1 MSLESLTRVLILIPI
16 GLICVY
22 AFQRLL
28 PRLAPAAKRLAIG
41 LLLAQLIV
49 ICLALTIQPDTSFE
63 VYLWELRQEWNI
75 PSTLAF
81 TQLAVVGSVAILAG
95 WSRSK
100 QHIPLRTYLVC
111 VGLLFLFLAW
121 DEYVQIHEKI
131 PYWEGYYALLGVVVA
146 LAAILIA
153 RRSARSLRFWFWPFL
168 VGLALSAT
176 GTIVFERLTHICEI
190 IAHIPGAVCENI
202 FVWEETFEFIGI
214 WIVLVATLGLF
225 CELRQ
230 PLSKASRIVLYCLP
244 PLLLI
249 GLTCYS
255 FFPRLELRALALP
268 TSVEFQSD
276 IRLIGFRLE
285 EELKPGDSALAV
297 QLFTTAKQMDY
308 FWLGYSLHLVDQQHA
323 ESVAHVNE
331 PADRKHSFWPL
342 GPNFKAVYRHE
353 YAIPISAQI
362 EPNRAMW
369 IALTLWRNQADKFPP
384 QPISASQ
391 LYQLSDTHVVLGEA
405 VLEATPAGAPAVTP
419 LALFDHGLTLQDVD
433 YPAQARAGDDLL
445 VTMAWRADS
454 AGMDDLIQFLHLGHE
469 ETGEW
474 FVYDQQPL
482 SARLPTRLWYTGL
495 AESEIWRVPLPSDLA
510 AGRYAVF
517 TGLYRDSDK
526 ERLIARDTNGESF
539 LDARVPLGSLLVDA
553 S

>member
-1 MSLESLTRVLILIPI
+1 MSLESLTRILILIPI

-41 LLLAQLIV
+41 LLLAQLTV

-81 TQLAVVGSVAILAG
+81 TQLAVVGAVAILAG
-95 WSRSK
+95 WPRGK
-100 QHIPLRTYLVC
+100 QHIPQRIYLIAL
-111 VGLLFLFLAW
+111 GLLFLFLAW
-121 DEYVQIHEKI
+121 DEYVKIHEKI
-131 PYWEGYYALLGVVVA
+131 PQWDRYYALLGVVVA

-153 RRSARSLRFWFWPFL
+153 RRSARPLRFWFWPFL

-176 GTIVFERLTHICEI
+176 GAIVFERLTHVCEVM
-190 IAHIPGAVCENI
+190 AYIPFAVCRNI
-202 FVWEETFEFIGI
+202 YVWEETFEFCGI

-255 FFPRLELRALALP
+255 FFPRLELRAFALP
-268 TSVEFQSD
+268 TLVEFQSD

-285 EELKPGDSALAV
+285 EQLKPGDSALAV

-323 ESVAHVNE
+323 GSVAHVNE
-331 PADRKHSFWPL
+331 KADRRHSYWGM
-342 GPNFKAVYRHE
+342 GPRFEVVYRHD
-353 YAIPISAQI
+353 YAIPLSPRIQ
-362 EPNRAMW
+362 PNRAMW
-369 IALTLWRNQADKFPP
+369 IVLSLWRNQADKFVP

-391 LYQLSDTHVVLGEA
+391 LYKLSDTQLVLGEI
-405 VLEATPAGAPAVTP
+405 VLETEPARAPGAAP
-419 LALFDHGLTLQDVD
+419 LAQFDVGLSLQDVEF
-433 YPAQARAGDDLL
+433 PAQARAGDDFL

-454 AGMDDLIQFLHLGHE
+454 AGTDDWIQFLHLGHE

-474 FVYDQQPL
+474 FVYDQEPL
-482 SARLPTRLWYTGL
+482 GERLPTRLWYTGL
-495 AESEIWRVPLPSDLA
+495 AESEIWRVPLPSDLP

-526 ERLIARDTNGESF
+526 ERLVARDAYGEPI
-539 LDARVPLGSLLVDA
+539 LDARVPLGNIVIEA
-553 S
+553 T